1 MEMSVKYPTLNA
13 SEVFRVLPPE
23 YPFDLTSRISEQRT
37 RLNQTIVVL
46 DDDPTGTQTVHG
58 VAVITEWTTEHIKK
72 EFEAGTDIFYIL
84 TNSRSMPAGEANML
98 AKEIG
103 TSLRLASKQTGRNF
117 LVISR
122 SDSTLRGHYPNEVE
136 AIAKSIN
143 YEDAITFLVPAFF
156 EGGRYTI
163 NDVHY
168 IKEKNQLIPVS
179 ETPFAAD
186 KTFGFRHSNLKRYVE
201 EKSGGKIPAVE
212 VQALSINDLRTQQPE
227 DVVRK
232 INAMPTGAVCV
243 VNAASYRDL
252 QVFALAMLLSERKV
266 LLRSAA
272 SIVPV
277 LAGIDKIPL
286 LVSEYFQQSGKNG
299 ILVIV
304 GFYVPKT
311 SAQLEN
317 LKKTSAIHL
326 MEIEVNQVVA
336 GKLFSQEV
344 ARQIDNLIL
353 AGEDVVVYT
362 SRTLVADAD
371 PVKSLLIG
379 KKVSEFITAVVSAL
393 KVQPKC
399 ILAKG
404 GITSSDIATKGLGV
418 KKAMVT
424 GQVAAGVPVWKLGEE
439 AKFPDLNY
447 IVFPGNVGDDAT
459 LKDVFMIVRGDR
471 EKK

>member
-1 MEMSVKYPTLNA
+1 MNA
-13 SEVFRVLPPE
+13 SEVFSALPPE
-23 YPFDLTSRISEQRT
+23 YPVDLTSRISEQRIK
-37 RLNQTIVVL
+37 LNQTIVVL

-58 VAVITEWTTEHIKK
+58 VAVITEWTSEHIRK
-72 EFEAGTDIFYIL
+72 EFESETGIFYIL
-84 TNSRSMPAGEANML
+84 TNSRSLPAGEANML

-103 TSLRLASKQTGRNF
+103 TNLLLASKQTGRKF

-122 SDSTLRGHYPNEVE
+122 SDSTLRGHYPNEVD
-136 AIAKSIN
+136 AIAQSIN

-186 KTFGFRHSNLKRYVE
+186 KTFGFRHSNLKRFVE
-201 EKSGGKIPAVE
+201 EKSGGKIKAAE
-212 VQALSINDLRTQQPE
+212 VQSLSINNLRTLSPE
-227 DVVRK
+227 DVAQK
-232 INAMPTGAVCV
+232 INAMPIRATCV
-243 VNAASYRDL
+243 VNSASYHDL

-277 LAGIDKIPL
+277 LAGIDKKPL
-286 LVSEYFQQSGKNG
+286 LGSEYFQHSGENG

-304 GFYVPKT
+304 GSYVPKT

-317 LKKTSAIHL
+317 LKKASAIHL

-336 GKLFSQEV
+336 GKLSPRKV
-344 ARQIDNLIL
+344 ASQIDHLIL
-353 AGEDVVVYT
+353 TGEDVVVYT
-362 SRTLVADAD
+362 SRTLVSAAD

-393 KVQPKC
+393 KIQPKC

-418 KKAMVT
+418 KKAMVA

-439 AKFPDLNY
+439 VKFPGLNY

-459 LKDVFMIVRGDR
+459 LKDVFMIVRGDK
-471 EKK
+471 ETK